1 MYHLFHQVGSDLW
14 FLFDIVDSSE
24 VMLFSM
30 SGLENSATHLTRK
43 IEVEVSSFNVF
54 PQICPL
60 AGGLS
65 TVETLPHIPT
75 NLPR

>member
-1 MYHLFHQVGSDLW
+1 MKCCSYSPTIFINADSIFYH
-14 FLFDIVDSSE
+14 
-24 VMLFSM
+24 LFSM